1 MLPVMIELDDGV
13 RLERALNRERK
24 QAFPK
29 YEEMCRRFLADSED
43 FSEEKILQ
51 AGIDRRFR
59 NDDLE
64 KCLAEI
70 SSYIMQARESDP
82 IR

>member
-1 MLPVMIELDDGV
+1 M
-13 RLERALNRERK
+13 
-24 QAFPK
+24 
-29 YEEMCRRFLADSED
+29 ADSED
-43 FSEEKILQ
+43 FSEEKIRQ

-70 SSYIMQARESDP
+70 TSYIMQARESDP